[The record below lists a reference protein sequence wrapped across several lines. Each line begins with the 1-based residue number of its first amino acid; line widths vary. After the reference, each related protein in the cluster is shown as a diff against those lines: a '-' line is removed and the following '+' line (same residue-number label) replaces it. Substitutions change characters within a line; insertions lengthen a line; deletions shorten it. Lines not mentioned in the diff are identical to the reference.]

1 MPTTIRDVA
10 KRAGVSV
17 KTVSRVL
24 NQEPMVNENT
34 RTRVEKV
41 IAQLEYVPNI
51 SAQRLARGRAKVI
64 ALLFDNVSQT
74 YLNDVLKGCF
84 QEARETGF
92 GVLTYP
98 CDVQK
103 IQDRQAILQLAA
115 QRRVDGFIFT
125 PPCDNVVELLQDLTR
140 LNVPFVRL
148 SPRNHRLPYPHVR
161 IRDYESAISLTEYL
175 ITLGHRRIG
184 FIMGSQ
190 DHSASEA
197 RLDGFRDALK
207 KHKIQ
212 LDEKLV
218 CSGDWTFA
226 AGMTGARKLLGC
238 ETRPTAIFASN
249 DDIAAGVLFTAHQL
263 GIRVPEQLTVT
274 GFDDVPLAQQVWP
287 PLTTM
292 RQPILQIAQMAT
304 HLLTDLIKK
313 HPVKTVHYD
322 LPTELVIRESSARAP
337 DIPEKR
343 TVKKKSR

>member
-1 MPTTIRDVA
+1 MANTIRDVA
-10 KRAGVSV
+10 KKAGVSL

-24 NQEPMVNENT
+24 NDEPMVSEDT
-34 RTRVEKV
+34 RARVQHV

-64 ALLFDNVSQT
+64 ALLFNNVSQT
-74 YLNDVLKGCF
+74 YFDDVLKGTF
-84 QEARETGF
+84 EEARETGF

-98 CDVQK
+98 CDVRRAE
-103 IQDRQAILQLAA
+103 DRQAILQLAA

-125 PPCDNVVELLQDLTR
+125 PPCDNAVELLDEIAR

-161 IRDYESAISLTEYL
+161 IRDYEAAIALTEYL
-175 ITLGHRRIG
+175 ISLGHRRIG
-184 FIMGSQ
+184 FITGSQ

-197 RLDGFRDALK
+197 RLAGFRDTLK
-207 KHKIQ
+207 KHKIPF
-212 LDEKLV
+212 DSKLV
-218 CSGDWTFA
+218 FPGDWTFA
-226 AGMTGARKLLGC
+226 AGMTGARKLLAC
-238 ETRPTAIFASN
+238 EPRPTAIFASN
-249 DDIAAGVLFTAHQL
+249 DDLAAGVLFTAHQL
-263 GIRVPEQLTVT
+263 GIRVPKQLTVT

-322 LPTELVIRESSARAP
+322 IPTELIVRESAAAAP
-337 DIPEKR
+337 TIPKQHKGSKTR
-343 TVKKKSR
+343 R